1 MPSISQTV
9 LLSCLVGAHAAFNC
23 TLYASTCSNVT
34 GYEAYGD
41 CASTVA
47 SNNMTCRETHLAL
60 AAAADGAVNHC
71 PHAQPSATGPCATAA
86 GGKLKAFNCSLF
98 ASTCS
103 GTTGYKAYT
112 DCTNTVANNDANHM
126 ACRTTHLELAA
137 ASGGA
142 AKHCPHAQFAA
153 AAPCASEKLKTFEC
167 ALYVSTCSG
176 VTGYK
181 AYSDCAATVT
191 ANSAGM
197 QCRIQHLALAA
208 KSGGAAKHCPHAQ
221 PDATGPCASYTLTAP
236 TTTGANATGAPATG
250 ASKTGALVSSTAMN
264 SLSGLCL
271 MALMGATLQ

>member
-1 MPSISQTV
+1 MPSIAQTV

-23 TLYASTCSNVT
+23 TLYASTCSGVT

-60 AAAADGAVNHC
+60 AAKAGGAATHC
-71 PHAQPSATGPCATAA
+71 PHAQPSATGPCATAP
-86 GGKLKAFNCSLF
+86 GGKLKAFNCTLF

-103 GTTGYKAYT
+103 GKATSYT
-112 DCTNTVANNDANHM
+112 DCANTVANNNANHM
-126 ACRTTHLELAA
+126 ACRTRHLELAA

-142 AKHCPHAQFAA
+142 ATHCPHAQFAA
-153 AAPCASEKLKTFEC
+153 AAPCATEKLKTFDC

-197 QCRIQHLALAA
+197 QCRIQHLTLAA
-208 KSGGAAKHCPHAQ
+208 KSGGAATHCPHAQ
-221 PDATGPCASYTLTAP
+221 PNATGPCASYTLTAATTTTSGTTGA
-236 TTTGANATGAPATG
+236 TTTGTSATGT
-250 ASKTGALVSSTAMN
+250 SLVSSTAMN